1 MRKSRQYNNHAAFGA
16 ANAIA
21 AWMSVVDYV
30 GPEFEIYAESVTR
43 KLEQLAPNGWLPSD
57 INDPVLQKAFE
68 LMR

>member
-1 MRKSRQYNNHAAFGA
+1 
-16 ANAIA
+16 
-21 AWMSVVDYV
+21 MSVVDYV